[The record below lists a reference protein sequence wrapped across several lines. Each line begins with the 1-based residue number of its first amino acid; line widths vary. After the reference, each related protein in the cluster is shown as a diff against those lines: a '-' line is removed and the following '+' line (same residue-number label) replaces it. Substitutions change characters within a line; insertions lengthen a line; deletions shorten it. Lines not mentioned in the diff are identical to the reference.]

1 MFKALF
7 KWLSGKS
14 SAEAPAQNTC
24 SCGCSAGHGTGER
37 VASIED
43 LERFVEYVVRQLVDD
58 PDAVG
63 VKTEVAENGVKVIRI
78 SCRKEDAGKI
88 IGKKGKTIIALR
100 ALVGSAAG
108 RLQERISVEVVD

>member
-1 MFKALF
+1 MSQAVEIFF
-7 KWLSGKS
+7 
-14 SAEAPAQNTC
+14 
-24 SCGCSAGHGTGER
+24 R
-37 VASIED
+37 V
-43 LERFVEYVVRQLVDD
+43 VVQVVRQLVDD

-63 VKTEVAENGVKVIRI
+63 VKTETAENGCKIIRI
-78 SCRKEDAGKI
+78 SCRKDDAGKI

>member
-1 MFKALF
+1 MFKSLF
-7 KWLSGKS
+7 KWFGSLF
-14 SAEAPAQNTC
+14 SADSAKGTC
-24 SCGCSAGHGTGER
+24 SCGCSSGSER

-43 LERFVEYVVRQLVDD
+43 LEGFVGYVVRQLVDD

-63 VKTEVAENGVKVIRI
+63 VKTETADNGGKVIRI
-78 SCRKEDAGKI
+78 SCRKDDAGKI

-108 RLQERISVEVVD
+108 RLQEHISVEVVD

>member
-1 MFKALF
+1 MFKSLL
-7 KWLSGKS
+7 KWLCGKS
-14 SAEAPAQNTC
+14 SAGSAKGAC
-24 SCGCSAGHGTGER
+24 SCGCSSGNGSAR

-43 LERFVEYVVRQLVDD
+43 LEGFVGYVVRQLVDD

-63 VKTEVAENGVKVIRI
+63 VKTETAENGCKVIRI
-78 SCRKEDAGKI
+78 SCKKDDAGKI

-100 ALVGSAAG
+100 ALVSSAAG

>member
-1 MFKALF
+1 MFKTLF

-14 SAEAPAQNTC
+14 SAKTSAKGTC
-24 SCGCSAGHGTGER
+24 SCGCSVEHGASER

-43 LERFVEYVVRQLVDD
+43 LEGFVGYVVRQLVDD

-63 VKTEVAENGVKVIRI
+63 VKTETAENGCKVIRI

-100 ALVGSAAG
+100 SLVGSAAG

>member
-7 KWLSGKS
+7 NWLSGKS
-14 SAEAPAQNTC
+14 SAETPAQGSC
-24 SCGCSAGHGTGER
+24 SCGCCDKGASER

-58 PDAVG
+58 ADAVG
-63 VKTEVAENGVKVIRI
+63 VKTEVADNGVKVIRI
-78 SCRKEDAGKI
+78 SCRKDDAGKI

>member
-1 MFKALF
+1 MFEALF
-7 KWLSGKS
+7 KLFGRKS
-14 SAEAPAQNTC
+14 SAEKTEKC
-24 SCGCSAGHGTGER
+24 SCSCCSTGNGTAER

-63 VKTEVAENGVKVIRI
+63 VKTEVAENGTKVIRI
-78 SCRKEDAGKI
+78 SCRKDDAGKI

-100 ALVGSAAG
+100 SLVGSAAG

>member
-1 MFKALF
+1 MFEALF
-7 KWLSGKS
+7 KLFGKKS
-14 SAEAPAQNTC
+14 SAEKTAKSAC
-24 SCGCSAGHGTGER
+24 SCGCSAGHGTAER

-63 VKTEVAENGVKVIRI
+63 VKTEVAENGSKVIRI

-100 ALVGSAAG
+100 ALIGSAAG